1 MVETRFIASPTKSS
15 ENKGEFEK
23 GEKVVFQKKIKKT
36 EKQKKI
42 PYICIVFNQGKARI
56 RWDNF

>member
-1 MVETRFIASPTKSS
+1 MK
-15 ENKGEFEK
+15 NEK
-23 GEKVVFQKKIKKT
+23 GKGKKEKRGNLKRGRVVFLKKIKKT